1 MPHRHNCKS
10 STRGQ
15 ARVLKVKNQRY
26 ARHTTPLPTS
36 RSVGVRLIMCTTCGC
51 TPELAQ
57 MSGAEQ
63 VKARSNRLRGTL
75 STELLEDTPVFSD
88 DAEVILK
95 FHGVYQQDDRDLRKE
110 ARKLGLDKHHMMM
123 IRTRIPGGIVTPDAY
138 LAHDRIAGIWGNGT
152 LRITTRQDLQLHGVL
167 KGDLK
172 QAIRAI
178 NDSLLTT
185 LGGCGD
191 QERNVMCCP
200 APWHDR
206 LHGEIHQTLAALV
219 TGLTPTTRAYSEIWL
234 DGELVASNQPDP
246 PDTLYGDQYLP
257 RKFKT
262 AIAIAGDNCVDIYAN
277 DLGLVAHASRDG
289 GLAGFDLLVG
299 GGLGRTANKPNTW
312 PAVAVPLAYVQPQH
326 AVEAARAVVAVQRD
340 YGDRSDRRHA
350 RLKYLIADRGIDWF
364 RAEVASRLTFELEPS
379 RRLQWT
385 SAEDHL
391 GWHEQG
397 DGRSCYG
404 LFVENGRIHDTETS
418 GLRSALREVV
428 ETLRP
433 ELRLT
438 PQQNILFTN
447 LGHEQCSVLT
457 AILDRWAVTRTES
470 LPNAIRHSMAC
481 PAYPTCGLAVAE
493 SERAMPTLIREIA
506 LVQQGA
512 GVEDSRISYRMTG
525 CPNGC
530 TRPYLGDVG
539 FVGTTL
545 GKYDVFLGGDFEGTR
560 LSELYAHNV
569 KLEEI
574 PHLLRGPLFDY
585 ARNRAPGEG
594 FGDWCRRQ
602 GIAELA
608 ERHALVEVPA

>member
-1 MPHRHNCKS
+1 
-10 STRGQ
+10 
-15 ARVLKVKNQRY
+15 
-26 ARHTTPLPTS
+26 
-36 RSVGVRLIMCTTCGC
+36 
-51 TPELAQ
+51 

-75 STELLEDTPVFSD
+75 GTELLEDTPVFSD

-138 LAHDRIAGIWGNGT
+138 LAHDRIAGTWGNGT

-172 QAIRAI
+172 NAIRAI

-206 LHGEIHQTLAALV
+206 LHGEINQTLAALV
-219 TGLTPTTRAYSEIWL
+219 TGLTPTTRAYNEIWL
-234 DGELVASNQPDP
+234 DGELAASNQPDP

-262 AIAIAGDNCVDIYAN
+262 AIAIEGDNCVDIYAN

-312 PAVAVPLAYVQPQH
+312 PAVAVPLGYVQPQH

-340 YGDRSDRRHA
+340 HGDRSDRRHA

-404 LFVENGRIHDTETS
+404 LFVENGRIHDTEMS

-433 ELRLT
+433 EIRLT

-447 LGHEQCSVLT
+447 LSREQRSVFT
-457 AILDRWAVTRTES
+457 AILDRWSVTRTES

-493 SERAMPTLIREIA
+493 SERAMPALIREIA

-608 ERHALVEVPA
+608 DRHALVEVPA

>member
-1 MPHRHNCKS
+1 
-10 STRGQ
+10 
-15 ARVLKVKNQRY
+15 
-26 ARHTTPLPTS
+26 
-36 RSVGVRLIMCTTCGC
+36 MCDACGC
-51 TPELAQ
+51 TTELER

-63 VKARSNRLRGTL
+63 VKARSNRLRGSL
-75 STELLEDTPVFSD
+75 GEELLEDTAVFSD

-123 IRTRIPGGIVTPDAY
+123 IRTRIPGGIVSADAY
-138 LAHDRIAGIWGNGT
+138 LAHDDIAGAWGNGT

-172 QAIRAI
+172 RAIRAI

-191 QERNVMCCP
+191 QERNIMSCP
-200 APWHDR
+200 APWSDR
-206 LHGEIHQTLAALV
+206 LHSEINRTLAGLV
-219 TGLTPTTRAYSEIWL
+219 TGLTPTTRAYCEIWL
-234 DGELVASNQPDP
+234 DGELAASNQPDP
-246 PDTLYGDQYLP
+246 PDTLYGERYLP

-262 AIAIAGDNCVDIYAN
+262 AIAIEGDNCVDIYAN
-277 DLGLVAHASRDG
+277 DLGLVAHANDDG
-289 GLAGFDLLVG
+289 ELTGFDLLAG

-312 PAVAVPLAYVQPQH
+312 PAVARPLAYVRPEH
-326 AVEAARAVVAVQRD
+326 VVEAARAVVAVQRD
-340 YGDRSDRRHA
+340 YGDRTDRRHA

-364 RAEVASRLTFELEPS
+364 RAEVASRLTFALEPS
-379 RRLQWT
+379 RPLHWRT
-385 SAEDHL
+385 ADDHL
-391 GWHEQG
+391 GWHERE
-397 DGRSCYG
+397 DGTHCYG
-404 LFVENGRIHDTETS
+404 LVVENGRIHD

-438 PQQNILFTN
+438 PQQNILITN
-447 LGHEQCSVLT
+447 LTDTGRSVFT
-457 AILDRWAVTRTES
+457 TILDRWEVARSES
-470 LPNAIRHSMAC
+470 LPSAIRHSMAC
-481 PAYPTCGLAVAE
+481 PACPTCGLAVAE
-493 SERAMPTLIREIA
+493 SERAMPSLIREIA
-506 LVQQGA
+506 LLQRDA
-512 GVEDSRISYRMTG
+512 GVEDQRISYRMTG

-545 GKYDVFLGGDFEGTR
+545 GKYDMFLGGDVKGTR
-560 LSELYAHNV
+560 LNELYMRNV
-569 KLEEI
+569 KLEDI
-574 PHLLRGPLFDY
+574 PHVLRGPLFEY
-585 ARNRAPGEG
+585 ARTQLPGEG

-602 GIAELA
+602 GVAQLA